1 MPQNYL
7 NRNSP
12 NSLIGQAED
21 YGTLPIKNQYGQYQ
35 VGGDLGGR
43 EGVLDQA
50 FEVMPFVGDAR
61 ALDRAQ
67 EAARPT
73 MQPDLMGGAQFRMND
88 PRTAAFE
95 TATAMP
101 AVGDVATL
109 FKMGAMSL
117 PGIIALM
124 ARKTDDVIG
133 LARGPLRS
141 QAGIIGYHGSPHK
154 VDKLKYVKPEGR
166 GGSSFGKG
174 INVATDPNHAKVY
187 SGDGG
192 YLYEVDIPDDIANK
206 TLDWNKP
213 LSEQPDYVKK
223 AMADIDLPKL
233 VDGQPF
239 GDGGK
244 IVRDGDGWSLS
255 VGDANFK
262 LSSADIK
269 RMFGDDMT
277 GEQIYRRLEGSV
289 GSSDEA
295 QRILKERGIK
305 GTRFSESG
313 YDNNFVVFD
322 ENNMN
327 ILTRNGEPVAQS
339 ADSPKTWYR
348 GGKELDPNSGEPLFF
363 TTDKSGADWFTA
375 EKGGATSQYAIQP
388 KNPLSIDSKEGLQ
401 EYFRI
406 AKESGVDFNVTGE
419 PFDMVKGWRFE
430 SGDIPKYSPY
440 EGENVADM
448 LYIPKFRESLK
459 ANGYDAITFSDVLEN
474 TEIPAMVPLDNSLIS
489 RSAQSAD
496 LPMDEASRM
505 ARANDRDEYV
515 TR

>member
-1 MPQNYL
+1 MPQNYF

-21 YGTLPIKNQYGQYQ
+21 YGQLPQREDYGTLPAQNKYGQFKF
-35 VGGDLGGR
+35 GGPLGGN
-43 EGVLDQA
+43 EGILDKA
-50 FEVMPFVGDAR
+50 FEVLPFVGDIR
-61 ALDRAQ
+61 ALDRAR
-67 EAARPT
+67 EAAQVKIT
-73 MQPDLMGGAQFRMND
+73 PDLMGGVDVGIED
-88 PRTAAFE
+88 PYTAAFE

-213 LSEQPDYVKK
+213 LSGQPDYVKK

-289 GSSDEA
+289 GSSDEV

-322 ENNMN
+322 ENDMS

-339 ADSPKTWYR
+339 ADSLPK
-348 GGKELDPNSGEPLFF
+348 K
-363 TTDKSGADWFTA
+363 
-375 EKGGATSQYAIQP
+375 
-388 KNPLSIDSKEGLQ
+388 
-401 EYFRI
+401 
-406 AKESGVDFNVTGE
+406 
-419 PFDMVKGWRFE
+419 
-430 SGDIPKYSPY
+430 
-440 EGENVADM
+440 
-448 LYIPKFRESLK
+448 
-459 ANGYDAITFSDVLEN
+459 
-474 TEIPAMVPLDNSLIS
+474 
-489 RSAQSAD
+489 
-496 LPMDEASRM
+496 
-505 ARANDRDEYV
+505 
-515 TR
+515 